1 MLRAKGETMNEYLKK
16 LQLSDH
22 LRDTLVQSIIQSL
35 NLPLSSKGIDI
46 GCGIGSNT
54 MLLTTAVGQSGHVTG
69 VDLSEEFLAHARQ
82 SAIGRNLSH
91 QSDFQKA
98 SMYNLPFDDNSF
110 DWSWSMDCAGY
121 APGDKQSVFREMAR
135 VVKPGGEVF
144 VAGWTSQ
151 QLLPGYPFLEAKLN
165 TTADGIAPFAG
176 NDPPDSHFL
185 RTLGR
190 LKSASLNEC
199 KARTFT
205 GDIQAPLSGDRREA
219 LVSLLAM
226 RWGDPKAELTADEWS
241 EYHRI
246 CDPDSPECI
255 IDLPDYYGFFTY
267 TLFRAKI

>member
-1 MLRAKGETMNEYLKK
+1 MSGYLKK

-22 LRDTLVQSIIQSL
+22 LRNTLVQSIVQSL
-35 NLPLSSKGIDI
+35 NLPLSSRGIDF

-54 MLLTTAVGQSGHVTG
+54 MLLATVVGQSGHVTG
-69 VDLSEEFLAHARQ
+69 VDISEEFLAHARQ
-82 SAIGRNLSH
+82 RAIDSHLSH
-91 QSDFQKA
+91 QLDFQKA

-110 DWSWSMDCAGY
+110 DWAWSMDCAGY

-135 VVKPGGEVF
+135 IVKPGGEVF

-165 TTADGIAPFAG
+165 TTADGIAPFAE

-185 RTLGR
+185 RTSGL
-190 LKSASLNEC
+190 LKSAGFKEC
-199 KARTFT
+199 NARTFT
-205 GDIQAPLSGDRREA
+205 GDIQAPLSPDCRKA

-226 RWGDPKAELTADEWS
+226 RWGDPKSELTAEEKS
-241 EYHRI
+241 EYQRI

-255 IDLPDYYGFFTY
+255 IHLPDYYGFFTY
-267 TLFRAKI
+267 TLFSAKTHGR

>member
-1 MLRAKGETMNEYLKK
+1 MNDYLKK

-226 RWGDPKAELTADEWS
+226 RWGDPKAELTADEWA
-241 EYHRI
+241 EYQRI